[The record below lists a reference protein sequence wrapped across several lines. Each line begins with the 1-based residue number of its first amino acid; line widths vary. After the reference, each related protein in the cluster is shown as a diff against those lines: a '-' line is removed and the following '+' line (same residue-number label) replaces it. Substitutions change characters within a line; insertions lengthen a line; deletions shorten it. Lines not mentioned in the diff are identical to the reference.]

1 MPEHCLAQC
10 VLSSYDPLGYKS
22 YYHTKF
28 SSKNPWLPQELH
40 TVPGNLPASGCQA
53 WEYTSASLLVSV
65 GQQNRI
71 KVSAFTRANLLLWP
85 EKFMSKVLIPRVWVF
100 QRLHSIFPS
109 FLGILSD
116 RTLWL
121 REGREKRP
129 LLRAPWEMNHRIT
142 EWTRLEK
149 TFNIIKS
156 NHQVQPMT

>member
-22 YYHTKF
+22 YYQTKF
-28 SSKNPWLPQELH
+28 SSNNSWLPQELH
-40 TVPGNLPASGCQA
+40 TVPGNLPASGYQA
-53 WEYTSASLLVSV
+53 WEHTSASPLVSV
-65 GQQNRI
+65 GQQDRI
-71 KVSAFTRANLLLWP
+71 KAGAFTRAKLLLWP
-85 EKFMSKVLIPRVWVF
+85 EKFMSEVLVPRVWLL

-121 REGREKRP
+121 REGREKTP
-129 LLRAPWEMNHRIT
+129 LLWATGEMNHRIT

-149 TFNIIKS
+149 IFKIT
-156 NHQVQPMT
+156 